1 MIGLIRLYLKNI
13 YKTLYFNF
21 KFLPFK
27 QAIKLP
33 IVVNRHVVI
42 KKSKGKVIINQNSNK
57 KIWIGFPC
65 LNDTSIKTDETIIF
79 IDGIMEFKG
88 EAFIANGMRID
99 VKSSGKL
106 ILGDGFNTTGKA
118 EIVCAKKIEFGS
130 KCTISWDTLF
140 MDTDS
145 HSILRNAEQINKNNA
160 ISIGNHCWIGCRTM
174 ILKGVAVADDSIIA
188 SGTILTKSCNEQNA
202 IWGTNGK
209 MLKNNI
215 QWTLDKPE

>member
-21 KFLPFK
+21 EFLPFK

-33 IVVNRHVVI
+33 IIVNRHVVI

-99 VKSSGKL
+99 VKSNGKL
-106 ILGDGFNTTGKA
+106 ILGDLDFCRFSLYTLYIIHPIIQRSVYIYAASQGFQ
-118 EIVCAKKIEFGS
+118 E
-130 KCTISWDTLF
+130 
-140 MDTDS
+140 
-145 HSILRNAEQINKNNA
+145 
-160 ISIGNHCWIGCRTM
+160 
-174 ILKGVAVADDSIIA
+174 
-188 SGTILTKSCNEQNA
+188 
-202 IWGTNGK
+202 
-209 MLKNNI
+209 
-215 QWTLDKPE
+215 